1 MNRKLLILTQFIF
14 WGTLY
19 ADYSVENAFPE
30 FTFTNPVGIESAGDG
45 SNLLFIIEQPGRI
58 YTFENDPYT
67 SERYIFLDIRDIV
80 NDNQNEEGL
89 LGLTFHPNYSENG
102 YFYVNYTDYSPKR
115 NVIARYTVNSENP
128 HEADESTALI
138 ILEVNQPY
146 WNHNGGQMG
155 FGPDGYLYII
165 FGDGGSAGDPQG
177 NGQNLQTLLA
187 SLLRI
192 DMDNPSNGLN
202 YGIPPD
208 NPFIND
214 SNARDEIYAYG
225 LRNMWRFSWDPVT
238 NWLWGSDV
246 GQNAWEE
253 IDIIYPGLN
262 YGWNTMEGN
271 HCYSPPTGC
280 DQTGLELPIWE
291 YELYVEG
298 DCSITGG
305 YVYRGSQ
312 YFSLSGKYIYG
323 DYCSGRIWALE
334 YDGESPAQNEELL
347 DTELY
352 ISSFGLDQNNEILLC
367 GLGTGKIYRF
377 TSDEPGGLGD
387 VSQDGATDVLD
398 IIQSINLILGSTPSP
413 YQAWSADIN
422 MDGLIDILDIVL
434 LINLILDS

>member
-1 MNRKLLILTQFIF
+1 
-14 WGTLY
+14 
-19 ADYSVENAFPE
+19 
-30 FTFTNPVGIESAGDG
+30 
-45 SNLLFIIEQPGRI
+45 
-58 YTFENDPYT
+58 
-67 SERYIFLDIRDIV
+67 
-80 NDNQNEEGL
+80 
-89 LGLTFHPNYSENG
+89 
-102 YFYVNYTDYSPKR
+102 
-115 NVIARYTVNSENP
+115 
-128 HEADESTALI
+128 
-138 ILEVNQPY
+138 
-146 WNHNGGQMG
+146 MG
-155 FGPDGYLYII
+155 FGSDGYLYII

-192 DMDNPSNGLN
+192 DVDNPSNGLN

-367 GLGTGKIYRF
+367 GLGTVKIYRF

-434 LINLILDS
+434 LINLILAS